1 LLKEGNYALHEARSR
16 QEKNKGGKAMLTP
29 QMQDAL
35 NGQINA
41 ELYSAYLYLGISAT
55 LDDMGLKGFAHWMRI
70 QFDEEMMHAM
80 KIFDFVLE
88 RDGKIALEQID
99 KPEVDIDT
107 PLKAFEL
114 TLEHEQKVTGLINAL
129 VDVAIEESDHAS
141 QNFLQWFVGEQVE
154 EEANVNEILQQLRL
168 LGDNPAALFMVDRD
182 LGARPTATPPDAEA
196 AA

>member
-1 LLKEGNYALHEARSR
+1 MRSLKRGTG
-16 QEKNKGGKAMLTP
+16 KKKITGGKTMITP
-29 QMQDAL
+29 KMQDAI

-41 ELYSAYLYLGISAT
+41 EIYSAYLYLGISAVFE
-55 LDDMGLKGFAHWMRI
+55 DMSLKGFAHWMRI

-80 KIFDFVLE
+80 KLFDYVLE
-88 RDGKIALEQID
+88 RDGKIELEQID
-99 KPEVDIDT
+99 KPELDIDS
-107 PLKAFEL
+107 PLKAFEV
-114 TLEHEQKVTGLINAL
+114 TLEHEQKVTGLINSL
-129 VDVAIEESDHAS
+129 VDVAIEVNDHAS

-154 EEANVNEILQQLRL
+154 EEANANEVLQQLRL

>member
-1 LLKEGNYALHEARSR
+1 
-16 QEKNKGGKAMLTP
+16 MLTP

-129 VDVAIEESDHAS
+129 VDVAIEESDPAS

-154 EEANVNEILQQLRL
+154 EEAHVNEILQQLRL